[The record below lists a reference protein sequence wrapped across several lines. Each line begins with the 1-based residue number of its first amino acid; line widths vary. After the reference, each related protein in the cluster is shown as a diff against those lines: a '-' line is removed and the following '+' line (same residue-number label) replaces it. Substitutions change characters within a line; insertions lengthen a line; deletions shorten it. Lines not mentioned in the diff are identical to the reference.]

1 MSMSVSG
8 PPWVVSIKPSS
19 TPDVGSFKQPRIIKQ
34 FTDLLGVTI
43 GTSNATVVS
52 SIDPNS
58 PFNCPALKLVI
69 TFTTTAGRVEV
80 TPPAVNI
87 PSFNGHL
94 GYTLWI
100 DDATKM
106 GECSV
111 FVGTTGYALYSQ
123 AKHLAFSGGDLIAG
137 PRAVYAGPI
146 RQNSV
151 IDGGFVFGTS
161 SAQDHKLRISAP
173 TPNLGTCTVW
183 VKDCWIAQPQRP
195 VVCFTFDDGF
205 DSWVTTA
212 NAEMSK
218 YGFKGT
224 FAINSE
230 QIDKGATGIT
240 SANVLTLIAAGHQAS
255 SHNQFNYKL
264 LTLFGQGNGE
274 ASGTGTSQDATS
286 YLADYHVGRR
296 AYEAKV
302 ADVQDFMYHPWVQG
316 GMETMAADG
325 LSAAGVDLARTTSPY
340 EAQLYGFPIWRNA
353 LALRAFP
360 LDNTKT
366 LAQVKAQVDLAVL
379 HGGLVVLMGHDFG
392 ASPGAAKWASQDFAD
407 LCAYVASLGSTV
419 DVLTMRQLR
428 DRLLNWG
435 LLETRRAPG
444 AGTQQPVRVIGTLLG
459 ANMNS
464 TADQAITLAAGSW
477 KIEGVYATK
486 PSVSLTTAAGGVYTS
501 TAKGGTAIVAAGQ
514 VYSGLVAA
522 TDVIGCT
529 MAATPTVTNNTVYLS
544 LTTAQG
550 AAATA
555 DVFVYGRP
563 A

>member
-106 GECSV
+106 GQCSV

-123 AKHLAFSGGDLIAG
+123 ANHLAFSGGDLIAG

-224 FAINSE
+224 FAINSD

-274 ASGTGTSQDATS
+274 NSGTGTSQDATS

-392 ASPGAAKWASQDFAD
+392 ASTGAAKWASQDFAD